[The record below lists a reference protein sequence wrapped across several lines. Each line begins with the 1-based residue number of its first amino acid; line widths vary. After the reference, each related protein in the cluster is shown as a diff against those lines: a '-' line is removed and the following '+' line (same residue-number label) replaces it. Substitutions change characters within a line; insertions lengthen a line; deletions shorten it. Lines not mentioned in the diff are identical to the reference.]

1 MAEGGSGHADTI
13 NSYPTR
19 SASLHQPDGMVTQ
32 VREASTAERAQL
44 IKEKLQTVGE
54 LASRAEQGPQR
65 SCAPFFFRWFR
76 WQTLPMSDGVCRAAT
91 SVEEGYD

>member
-32 VREASTAERAQL
+32 VREACTTELAQL
-44 IKEKLQTVGE
+44 I
-54 LASRAEQGPQR
+54 RR
-65 SCAPFFFRWFR
+65 SCKLLNPMATITIVAP
-76 WQTLPMSDGVCRAAT
+76 TIVTVIAINDTVVVLAN
-91 SVEEGYD
+91 